1 MVMGTKFKNPSND
14 YVETA
19 SSFAWL
25 WTILWAPLY
34 FAFKGIWS
42 HAVVS
47 LVLGI
52 CTFGV
57 SSIVYAFFAN
67 SIVGNNYSKKGWIKL
82 DD

>member
-1 MVMGTKFKNPSND
+1 MGTRFKNSSND
-14 YVETA
+14 YIEIA
-19 SSFAWL
+19 SSLAWL
-25 WTILWAPLY
+25 WTLLWAPLY

-52 CTFGV
+52 CTIRL

-67 SIVGNNYSKKGWIKL
+67 SIVRNNYSKKGWIKL
-82 DD
+82 KD